1 MAKRNQ
7 VVMKYRLIKRHGWS
21 VIQKRKSFLNFFDY
35 WDSIAFGSNH
45 KGMEDIF
52 NVCYLPL
59 NK

>member
-1 MAKRNQ
+1 MNYTFT
-7 VVMKYRLIKRHGWS
+7 KYRFIIRDGWAI
-21 VIQKRKSFLNFFDY
+21 VQKRKSFLNFFDY

-52 NVCYLPL
+52 DICYAPL